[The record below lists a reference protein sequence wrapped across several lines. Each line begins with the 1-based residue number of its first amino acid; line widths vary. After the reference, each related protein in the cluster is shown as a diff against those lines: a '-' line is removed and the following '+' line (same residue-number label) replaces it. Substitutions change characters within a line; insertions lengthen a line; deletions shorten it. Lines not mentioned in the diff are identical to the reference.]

1 LRFSFVCLPYFSPFS
16 LLRTCTVQACQF
28 DSYRAVQTH
37 FFCFS
42 PFVFLSFLKHYL
54 D

>member
-16 LLRTCTVQACQF
+16 LLRVQACQF

-37 FFCFS
+37 FFLLFS
-42 PFVFLSFLKHYL
+42 LSSSYRF
-54 D
+54 

>member
-37 FFCFS
+37 FFLLFS
-42 PFVFLSFLKHYL
+42 LSSSYRF
-54 D
+54 